1 MWKTETSI
9 DNIVSHSPAVQVLS
23 AYIPNVFIH
32 FYLLVKLNCV
42 LILQIPAGQTALMMQ
57 VREMIQI
64 MMIMKPVKMMRRKI
78 AERDRLRDLDL

>member
-1 MWKTETSI
+1 M
-9 DNIVSHSPAVQVLS
+9 
-23 AYIPNVFIH
+23 
-32 FYLLVKLNCV
+32 